1 MPRIVT
7 ISDTHMMHERLGM
20 LPAGDIL
27 VHCGDFT
34 ASGSE
39 AECVKFFAWLNEQP
53 FADIVLIAG
62 NHEFLAERDRNRF
75 RQLIPDRVT
84 YLLNE
89 GATVQG
95 LSFWG
100 SPYTPAFCNWAF
112 NSTGPELERH
122 WSLIPARVNVLVI
135 HGPPLGILDET
146 ELGDNVG
153 CGHQRVAIRQRQID
167 YHLFGHIHEAAGSM
181 RYRGT
186 TFVNACTLERR
197 GARPPIVL
205 DIEPRGQQGP

>member
-7 ISDTHMMHERLGM
+7 ISDTHTKHERLGP

-34 ASGSE
+34 ASGTE
-39 AECVKFFAWLNEQP
+39 VNCTEFFNWLDEQP

-62 NHEFLAERDRNRF
+62 NHEFLAERDPTRF
-75 RQLIPDRVT
+75 SQLIPDRVT

-100 SPYTPAFCNWAF
+100 SPYTPAFCDWAF
-112 NSTGPELERH
+112 NSTAAELKRY
-122 WSLIPARVNVLVI
+122 WSLIPERVNVLMT
-135 HGPPLGILDET
+135 HGPPLGILDEV
-146 ELGDNVG
+146 ERGGHVG
-153 CGHQRVAIRQRQID
+153 CGHLLDAIHQRKID
-167 YHLFGHIHEAAGSM
+167 YHLFGHIHEAAGTFWQH
-181 RYRGT
+181 GT
-186 TFVNACTLERR
+186 TFINACTLDAQYR
-197 GARPPIVL
+197 GARPPVVF
-205 DIEPRGQQGP
+205 DIEPTP